1 MALSILWLPGWS
13 GAGASERTP
22 PGVPR
27 RLRGG
32 GAGSRCTRYP
42 PGRSSGGSG
51 EDLPRRPLRSPRP
64 LALRRSAWLGLPEF
78 ADGARG
84 AAAPGPAPGRRPA
97 PGPAHAGPLS
107 GPRPGPRPSAAAPL
121 ARSAPRACPQAP
133 AGSAPPPGGSSS
145 SGTRPPR
152 PLGNRLPGARAP
164 PPAPTPGTE
173 PTCAGVCGVPVPPC
187 TPSPAQRRALSA
199 WGDRGPGAWGLGEAR
214 ASRGGPDPA
223 GEAEAGGRARVVIL
237 WCGLVH
243 ALLLSRSPRIPF
255 VPPGRG
261 RGCGVSRCRP

>member
-32 GAGSRCTRYP
+32 GGPGSRCTRYP

-164 PPAPTPGTE
+164 PPAPTP
-173 PTCAGVCGVPVPPC
+173 
-187 TPSPAQRRALSA
+187 
-199 WGDRGPGAWGLGEAR
+199 DKGAESQVG
-214 ASRGGPDPA
+214 
-223 GEAEAGGRARVVIL
+223 AE
-237 WCGLVH
+237 WC
-243 ALLLSRSPRIPF
+243 SMIPKHL
-255 VPPGRG
+255 
-261 RGCGVSRCRP
+261 